1 MAHDFTPVFIGG
13 TGRSGTTILLN
24 LLNRHPDFHASMP
37 REIKY
42 LTSRHGLVD
51 LALTRPL
58 AIEENLKAKRNNLIA
73 RVLPLLGRSK
83 LSLFEKEVLGPW
95 WSETGKKGNVRGLV
109 QGITREELVQEFER
123 FKVGYEVDRITASRA
138 LFESLS
144 RAQMKDGVTRYFGD
158 STPVNIMQADL
169 INMLLPRS
177 KFIHVIR
184 DGRDVASSVVKE
196 KWGPSEH
203 FAALDWW
210 KKRIVTGQLALSK
223 IKTENKL
230 ELRIEDL
237 VIHRREETLE
247 RIKNFLELPNH
258 ARLEKYFE
266 EEILPEKLHAGR
278 WKSEAVN
285 ATKFSA
291 RYQAILQELNENG
304 INIKEL

>member
-1 MAHDFTPVFIGG
+1 MAHDFTPVCIGG

-24 LLNRHPDFHASMP
+24 LLSRHPDFHGSMP

-51 LALTRPL
+51 IALTRPIQL
-58 AIEENLKAKRNNLIA
+58 EENLKAKRNNLLA
-73 RVLPLLGRSK
+73 RMLPLLGQSK
-83 LSLFEKEVLGPW
+83 ISLFERELLGRW
-95 WSETGKKGNVRGLV
+95 WSETGKKGNIRGLV
-109 QGITREELVQEFER
+109 QGISREVLEAEFAK
-123 FKVGYEVDRITASRA
+123 FKVDFRVDSKRASRD

-144 RAQMKDGVTRYFGD
+144 RAQMKDGVKRYFGD

-169 INMLLPRS
+169 INKILPRS

-184 DGRDVASSVVKE
+184 DGRDVASSVLKE
-196 KWGPSEH
+196 KWGPNEH
-203 FAALDWW
+203 FAALEWW

-247 RIKNFLELPNH
+247 RIKSFLELPNH

-278 WKSEAVN
+278 WKSEPVN

-291 RYQAILQELNENG
+291 KYQSILQDLSSNG

>member
-1 MAHDFTPVFIGG
+1 MEDDFIPVFIGG

-58 AIEENLKAKRNNLIA
+58 GIEENLKSRRNNLIA
-73 RVLPLLGRSK
+73 RALPLLGKSK
-83 LSLFEKEVLGPW
+83 LSLFEKELLGLW
-95 WSETGKKGNVRGLV
+95 WSETGKKGNKRGLV
-109 QGITREELVQEFER
+109 QGITREELGHALEEFR
-123 FKVGYEVDRITASRA
+123 ASFKDDRVSASRRF
-138 LFESLS
+138 FETLS
-144 RAQMKDGVTRYFGD
+144 RAQMKDGVKRYFGD
-158 STPVNIMQADL
+158 STPVNIMQANL
-169 INMLLPRS
+169 IDRLLPGS
-177 KFIHVIR
+177 KFINVIR
-184 DGRDVASSVVKE
+184 DGRDVASSVVQE

-210 KKRIVTGQLALSK
+210 KNRIVTGQIALSK
-223 IKTENKL
+223 IQTQNKL
-230 ELRIEDL
+230 EIRIEDL

-258 ARLEKYFE
+258 ARLGKYFE

-278 WKSEAVN
+278 WKSEPVN

-291 RYQAILQELNENG
+291 RYQAILQELRSNG
-304 INIKEL
+304 INVH

>member
-1 MAHDFTPVFIGG
+1 MEDDFIPVFIGG

-58 AIEENLKAKRNNLIA
+58 GIEENLKSRRNNLIA
-73 RVLPLLGRSK
+73 RALPLLGKSK
-83 LSLFEKEVLGPW
+83 LSLFEKELLGSW
-95 WSETGKKGNVRGLV
+95 WSETGKKGNQRGLV
-109 QGITREELVQEFER
+109 QGITREELGHALEEFR
-123 FKVGYEVDRITASRA
+123 ASFKDDRVSASRRF
-138 LFESLS
+138 FETLS
-144 RAQMKDGVTRYFGD
+144 RAQMKDGVKRYFGD
-158 STPVNIMQADL
+158 STPVNIMQANL
-169 INMLLPRS
+169 IDRLLPGS
-177 KFIHVIR
+177 KFINVIR
-184 DGRDVASSVVKE
+184 DGRDVASSVVQE

-210 KKRIVTGQLALSK
+210 KNRIVTGQIALSK
-223 IKTENKL
+223 IQTQNKL
-230 ELRIEDL
+230 EIRIEDL

-258 ARLEKYFE
+258 ARLGKYFE

-278 WKSEAVN
+278 WKSEPVN

-291 RYQAILQELNENG
+291 RYQAILQELRSNG
-304 INIKEL
+304 INVQ

>member
-1 MAHDFTPVFIGG
+1 MAQDFTPVFIGG

-51 LALTRPL
+51 IALTRPL

-73 RVLPLLGRSK
+73 RALPLLGKSK
-83 LSLFEKEVLGPW
+83 LSLIEKELFGPW
-95 WSETGKKGNVRGLV
+95 WSEAGKKGNVRGLI
-109 QGITREELVQEFER
+109 QGFTREELEQALET
-123 FKVGYEVDRITASRA
+123 FKASYKVDRITASRA

-144 RAQMKDGVTRYFGD
+144 RAQMKDGVKRYFGD

-169 INMLLPRS
+169 INKILPRS

-237 VIHRREETLE
+237 VIHQREETLE

-258 ARLEKYFE
+258 DRLEKYFT

-278 WKSEAVN
+278 WKSEPVN
-285 ATKFSA
+285 ATEFSA
-291 RYQAILQELNENG
+291 RYQAILQELSEND

>member
-24 LLNRHPDFHASMP
+24 LISRHPDFHGSMP

-51 LALTRPL
+51 IALTRPIQL
-58 AIEENLKAKRNNLIA
+58 EENLKAKRNNLLA
-73 RVLPLLGRSK
+73 RMLPLLGQSK
-83 LSLFEKEVLGPW
+83 ISLFERELLGRW
-95 WSETGKKGNVRGLV
+95 WSETGKKGNIRGLV
-109 QGITREELVQEFER
+109 QGISREVLEAEFAK
-123 FKVGYEVDRITASRA
+123 FKVDFRVDSKRASRD

-169 INMLLPRS
+169 INMLLPGS

-210 KKRIVTGQLALSK
+210 KRRIVTGQMALST
-223 IKTENKL
+223 IKAENKL

-237 VIHRREETLE
+237 VIHRRKETIE
-247 RIKNFLELPNH
+247 KIKNFLDLPDNKRFD
-258 ARLEKYFE
+258 AYFND
-266 EEILPEKLHAGR
+266 EILPEKLHAGR
-278 WKSEAVN
+278 WKSEPVN
-285 ATKFSA
+285 TTKFTA
-291 RYQAILQELNENG
+291 RYQTILQDLSANG

>member
-1 MAHDFTPVFIGG
+1 MAQDFTPVFIGG

-51 LALTRPL
+51 IALTRPYG
-58 AIEENLKAKRNNLIA
+58 IEENLKAKRNNLIA
-73 RVLPLLGRSK
+73 RALPLLGKSK
-83 LSLFEKEVLGPW
+83 VSLFEKELLGTW

-109 QGITREELVQEFER
+109 QGITREELEKELEK
-123 FKVGYEVDRITASRA
+123 FKVGYKVDRVSASRA

-144 RAQMKDGVTRYFGD
+144 RAQMKDGVKRYFGD

-169 INMLLPRS
+169 INQLLPRS

-184 DGRDVASSVVKE
+184 DGRDVASSVLKE

-210 KKRIVTGQLALSK
+210 KKRIVTGQVALSK

-237 VIHRREETLE
+237 VIHQREATFEK
-247 RIKNFLELPNH
+247 IKVFLDLPNNK
-258 ARLEKYFE
+258 RIDSYFE
-266 EEILPEKLHAGR
+266 DEILPEKLHAGR
-278 WKSEAVN
+278 WKSEPVN
-285 ATKFSA
+285 AEKFSA
-291 RYQAILQELNENG
+291 RYQAILQDLSANG
-304 INIKEL
+304 INIKEM

>member
-1 MAHDFTPVFIGG
+1 MAQDFTPVFIGG
-13 TGRSGTTILLN
+13 TGRRGTTILLN

-51 LALTRPL
+51 IALTRPFG
-58 AIEENLKAKRNNLIA
+58 IEENFKAKRNNLIA
-73 RVLPLLGRSK
+73 RALPLLGVSK
-83 LSLFEKEVLGPW
+83 LSLFEKELLGPW
-95 WSETGKKGNVRGLV
+95 WSETGKKGNQRGLV
-109 QGITREELVQEFER
+109 QGITRDELEQEFER
-123 FKVGYEVDRITASRA
+123 FKASFKFDPVSGSRA

-144 RAQMKDGVTRYFGD
+144 RAQMKDGVKRYFGD

-169 INMLLPRS
+169 INQLLPRS

-184 DGRDVASSVVKE
+184 DGRDVASSVLKE
-196 KWGPSEH
+196 KWGPNEH
-203 FAALDWW
+203 FAALEWW
-210 KKRIVTGQLALSK
+210 KNRIVTGQLALSK

-247 RIKNFLELPNH
+247 KIKVFLDLPSNK
-258 ARLEKYFE
+258 RFDSYFE
-266 EEILPEKLHAGR
+266 DEILPEKLHAGR
-278 WKSEAVN
+278 WKSEPVN

-291 RYQAILQELNENG
+291 RYQAILQELSTNG
-304 INIKEL
+304 IHIKEM

>member
-1 MAHDFTPVFIGG
+1 MADDFTPVFIGG

-24 LLNRHPDFHASMP
+24 LLSRHPDFHASMP
-37 REIKY
+37 REIKF

-51 LALTRPL
+51 IALTRPL

-73 RVLPLLGRSK
+73 RALPLFGQSK
-83 LSLFEKEVLGPW
+83 LSLFKKELRGAW
-95 WSETGKKGNVRGLV
+95 WSETGKKGNPRGLI
-109 QGITREELVQEFER
+109 QGITREELEKALENFEAG
-123 FKVGYEVDRITASRA
+123 FKVDCITASRA

-144 RAQMKDGVTRYFGD
+144 RAQMKDGVKRYFGD

-169 INMLLPRS
+169 IKMLLPGS

-210 KKRIVTGQLALSK
+210 KWRIVTGQMALST
-223 IKTENKL
+223 IKAENKL

-247 RIKNFLELPNH
+247 KIKNFLNLPDNKRFD
-258 ARLEKYFE
+258 AYFHD
-266 EEILPEKLHAGR
+266 EILPEKLHAGR
-278 WKSEAVN
+278 WKSEPVN
-285 ATKFSA
+285 TTKFTA
-291 RYQAILQELNENG
+291 RYQTILQDLSANG

>member
-1 MAHDFTPVFIGG
+1 MAHDFTPVFVGG

-42 LTSRHGLVD
+42 LTSRHGLID

-58 AIEENLKAKRNNLIA
+58 GVEENLKAKRNNLIA
-73 RVLPLLGRSK
+73 RVLPLLGKSK
-83 LSLFEKEVLGPW
+83 LSLFERELSGPW

-109 QGITREELVQEFER
+109 QGITREELIQEFER
-123 FKVGYEVDRITASRA
+123 FKVGYEVDRITASRS

-144 RAQMKDGVTRYFGD
+144 RAQMKDGVKRYFGD

-169 INMLLPRS
+169 INKLLPGS

-184 DGRDVASSVVKE
+184 DGRDVASSVIKE

-210 KKRIVTGQLALSK
+210 KNRIVTGQLALSK

-237 VIHRREETLE
+237 VIHQREATFEK
-247 RIKNFLELPNH
+247 IKVFLDLPSNK
-258 ARLEKYFE
+258 RFDSYFAD
-266 EEILPEKLHAGR
+266 EILPEKLHAGR
-278 WKSEAVN
+278 WKSEPVN

-291 RYQAILQELNENG
+291 KYRSILQELSGNG
-304 INIKEL
+304 INIKEM

>member
-1 MAHDFTPVFIGG
+1 MAQDFTPVFIGG

-37 REIKY
+37 REVKY

-51 LALTRPL
+51 IALTRPFG
-58 AIEENLKAKRNNLIA
+58 IEENLKAKRNNLIA
-73 RVLPLLGRSK
+73 QVLPLLGKSK
-83 LSLFEKEVLGPW
+83 LSLFEKELLGPW
-95 WSETGKKGNVRGLV
+95 WSETGKKGHQRGLV
-109 QGITREELVQEFER
+109 QGITREDLEQALET
-123 FKVGYEVDRITASRA
+123 FKARYKVDRVSASRA
-138 LFESLS
+138 FFESLA
-144 RAQMKDGVTRYFGD
+144 RAQMKDGVKRYFGD

-169 INMLLPRS
+169 INQLLPRS

-184 DGRDVASSVVKE
+184 DGRDVASSVLKE

-210 KKRIVTGQLALSK
+210 KNRIVTGQLALSK
-223 IKTENKL
+223 IKTENML

-258 ARLEKYFE
+258 DRLEKYFE

-278 WKSEAVN
+278 WKSEPVN

-291 RYQAILQELNENG
+291 KYQSILQDLSANG

>member
-1 MAHDFTPVFIGG
+1 MADDFTPVFIGG

-24 LLNRHPDFHASMP
+24 LLSRHPDFHASMP
-37 REIKY
+37 REIKF

-51 LALTRPL
+51 IALTRPL
-58 AIEENLKAKRNNLIA
+58 AIEENFKAKRNNLIA
-73 RVLPLLGRSK
+73 RALPLFGQSK
-83 LSLFEKEVLGPW
+83 LSLFKKELRGAW
-95 WSETGKKGNVRGLV
+95 WSETGKKGNPRGLI
-109 QGITREELVQEFER
+109 QGITREELEKALENFEAG
-123 FKVGYEVDRITASRA
+123 FKVDCITASRA

-144 RAQMKDGVTRYFGD
+144 RAQMKDGVKRYFGD

-169 INMLLPRS
+169 INMLLPGS

-210 KKRIVTGQLALSK
+210 KWRIVTGQMALST
-223 IKTENKL
+223 IKAENKL

-247 RIKNFLELPNH
+247 KIKNFLNLPDNKRFD
-258 ARLEKYFE
+258 AYFHD
-266 EEILPEKLHAGR
+266 EILPEKLHAGR
-278 WKSEAVN
+278 WKSEPVN
-285 ATKFSA
+285 TTKFTA
-291 RYQAILQELNENG
+291 RYQTILQDLSANG

>member
-24 LLNRHPDFHASMP
+24 LLSRHPDFHGSMP

-51 LALTRPL
+51 IALTRPIQL
-58 AIEENLKAKRNNLIA
+58 EENLKAKRNNLLA
-73 RVLPLLGRSK
+73 RMLPLLGQSK
-83 LSLFEKEVLGPW
+83 ISLFERELLGRW
-95 WSETGKKGNVRGLV
+95 WSETGKKGNIRGLV
-109 QGITREELVQEFER
+109 QGISREVLEAEFAK
-123 FKVGYEVDRITASRA
+123 FKVDFRVDSKRASRD

-278 WKSEAVN
+278 WKSEPVN